1 MLDHYQTILD
11 GKTLPQ
17 YMKTRALLIAADIT
31 SPTAALWAAHEQ
43 KMPGTTSL
51 LEVKIELSNRIFTHC
66 SFCERRCGANR
77 PQEVGECGVREPKI
91 ASEFAHYGEESV
103 LVPSHTIFFSGCNF
117 HCIHCQNWDISQ
129 VVQGVGRWIP
139 PKKLAKII
147 EIKHLKNMNFVG
159 GDPTPNLN
167 YILQVLQ
174 WCNARIPVVWNSNM
188 YLTEESM
195 HLLEGVVDVY
205 LTDFKYGNNACG
217 EELSDVK
224 DYFSIVSRNHRLA
237 EAQAELII
245 RHLVLP
251 NHLECCTYPVLQWIS
266 ENLKNP
272 AVNVM
277 FQYRPEY
284 KAMENAKIDRYLT
297 YEEQK
302 RALDIA
308 KEFSINLI

>member
-1 MLDHYQTILD
+1 MLDHYHAILK
-11 GKTLPQ
+11 GHPPR
-17 YMKTRALLIAADIT
+17 YIETRAQLITADIT

-43 KMPGTTSL
+43 KAPGTTSL
-51 LEVKIELSNRIFTHC
+51 LEVKIELANRMFTHC
-66 SFCERRCGANR
+66 TFCERRCGVNR
-77 PQEVGECGVREPKI
+77 AQEVGECHVQEPKI

-117 HCIHCQNWDISQ
+117 HCIYCQNWDISQ
-129 VVQGVGRWIP
+129 VKPRVGRWIP

-147 EIKHLKNMNFVG
+147 EVKHLKNMNFVG

-174 WCNARIPVVWNSNM
+174 WCNAPIPVVWNSNM
-188 YLTEESM
+188 YVTEKSM
-195 HLLEGVVDVY
+195 QLLDGVVDVY

-224 DYFSIVSRNHRLA
+224 DYFTIVSRNHVLA

-251 NHLECCTYPVLQWIS
+251 NHLECCTYRVLQWIS
-266 ENLKNP
+266 ETLADP

-284 KAMENAKIDRYLT
+284 NAMENAKIDRFLT
-297 YEEQK
+297 YEEHK